1 MNDSHELG
9 LLIKSHIPIIAI
21 ETKEEKRVIE
31 LFKTIQKRHNVTTFQ
46 WTLTEG
52 LNSVLLSFENEHRY
66 TKPEDLLRHI
76 KSNADAGIY
85 ILTDFHTFLDEPLLV
100 RLLKDIALDYD
111 VTKKTI
117 ILLGHDIEVPGDIQ
131 NYCSNFEISLP
142 DSKAL
147 ELIVKKVA
155 KSWSEQNA
163 QQKVRVDPKAYEML
177 LGNLSGLTSAEAKRL
192 TRKAIFDDGI
202 IDQSDLPELMKA
214 KYNLLN
220 QKGVLQYEFNTEQ
233 FANVG
238 GLRQLK
244 KWLDIRHAAFVK
256 NQQDVVDD
264 VLDIPKGVLL
274 LGVQGCG
281 KSLAAKAVAGR
292 WNLPL
297 LRLDFGAIYNKFH
310 GETERN
316 IRESLKMA
324 ESMSPCVLW
333 IDEIEKGFST
343 NDSDGGTSSRV
354 LGTILTWMAEKS
366 KSVFLVATAND
377 IKSLPPELVRKGR
390 FDEIFFVDLPKH
402 SVRDLIF
409 KIHLEKRKQD
419 INVLDIGQYAQISDG
434 FSGAEI
440 EQAVVAALYD
450 ARAKQENL
458 NDSHIIHQVKNS
470 KPLSVVMSERITALR
485 DWASN
490 RTVPA
495 D

>member
-1 MNDSHELG
+1 MNDSHELE

-31 LFKTIQKRHNVTTFQ
+31 LFKTIQKRLNVATFQ

-52 LNSVLLSFENEHRY
+52 LNSVMLSFENEHRY

-76 KSNADAGIY
+76 KLNTDAGIY
-85 ILTDFHTFLDEPLLV
+85 ILTDFHSFLEEPLLV

-111 VTKKTI
+111 VIKKTI
-117 ILLGHDIEVPGDIQ
+117 IFLGHDIEVPGDIQ
-131 NYCSNFEISLP
+131 NYCADFEISLP

-147 ELIVKKVA
+147 ELIVKRVA

-177 LGNLSGLTSAEAKRL
+177 LGNLTGLTSAEAKRL

-220 QKGVLQYEFNTEQ
+220 NKGVLQYEFDTEQ

-238 GLRQLK
+238 GLRELK
-244 KWLDIRHAAFVK
+244 NWLDIRYTAFVK
-256 NQQDVVDD
+256 NKQDVADD
-264 VLDIPKGVLL
+264 IFDVPKGVLL

-316 IRESLKMA
+316 IRESLKMS

-354 LGTILTWMAEKS
+354 LGTLLTWMAEKS

-377 IKSLPPELVRKGR
+377 IQSLPPELVRKGR

-419 INVLDIGQYAQISDG
+419 ISVLNIGQYAQISDG

-440 EQAVVAALYD
+440 EQAVVAALYA
-450 ARAKQENL
+450 ARAKQQQL
-458 NDSHIIHQVKNS
+458 NDSHILDQIKNS

-485 DWASN
+485 DWASD

>member
-1 MNDSHELG
+1 MNDSYDLE

-31 LFKTIQKRHNVTTFQ
+31 IFKVIQKRYNLATFQ

-52 LNSVLLSFENEHRY
+52 LNSVMLSFENEHRY

-76 KSNADAGIY
+76 KSNIDSGIY
-85 ILTDFHTFLDEPLLV
+85 ILSDFHSFLDEPLLV

-111 VTKKTI
+111 VSNKTI
-117 ILLGHDIEVPGDIQ
+117 ILLGHDIDVPGEIQ
-131 NYCSNFEISLP
+131 NYCVDFELSLP
-142 DSKAL
+142 NRAARDK
-147 ELIVKKVA
+147 IVKKVA
-155 KSWSEQNA
+155 KSWTEQNA
-163 QQKVRVDPKAYEML
+163 GRKVRVDPKAYDML
-177 LGNLSGLTSAEAKRL
+177 LDNLAGLTSAETKRL
-192 TRKAIFDDGI
+192 SRKAIFDDGI
-202 IDQSDLPELMKA
+202 INESDLPGLMKA

-220 QKGVLQYEFNTEQ
+220 HKGVLQFEFDTEQ

-238 GLRQLK
+238 GLRALK
-244 KWLDIRHAAFVK
+244 NWLDIRKDAFV
-256 NQQDVVDD
+256 NNTNEITDSNFDV
-264 VLDIPKGVLL
+264 PKGVLL

-316 IRESLKMA
+316 IRESLKMS

-333 IDEIEKGFST
+333 IDELEKGFST
-343 NDSDGGTSSRV
+343 NDNDSGTSSRV
-354 LGTILTWMAEKS
+354 LGTLLTWMAENNKA
-366 KSVFLVATAND
+366 VFLVATAND
-377 IKSLPPELVRKGR
+377 IQSLPPELVRKGR
-390 FDEIFFVDLPKH
+390 FDEIFFVDLPRH

-409 KIHLEKRKQD
+409 KIHLKKRKQD
-419 INVLDIGQYAQISDG
+419 IDILDIGKYAQMSDG

-440 EQAVVAALYD
+440 EQSVVAALYD
-450 ARAKQENL
+450 ARAKKENL
-458 NDSHIIHQVKNS
+458 ADKHILHQLSHS
-470 KPLSVVMSERITALR
+470 KPLSVVMAERINALR
-485 DWASN
+485 EWAKD